1 MAVYIVV
8 GLVVLAGLIMAY
20 RTLGRGAAATV
31 DPVALMRT
39 VLTAAG
45 ADVAALD
52 ELATAMPLLPTPP
65 SAIATARTLR
75 RRFLALAQQLEGV
88 DVAALDDAHAGTHAL
103 LAAALDELVWAAS
116 LCADENYGTGEGMRT
131 AVSALRTHAGRC
143 LQDAAPL
150 LSTSAVAEEVERAP

>member
-8 GLVVLAGLIMAY
+8 GLVVLAGLILAY
-20 RTLGRGAAATV
+20 RTLGRGAATAV

-75 RRFLALAQQLEGV
+75 RRFAALAQQLEGM
-88 DVAALDDAHAGTHAL
+88 DVATLDDARAGTHAL
-103 LAAALDELVWAAS
+103 LAVALDELVWAAS
-116 LCADENYGTGEGMRT
+116 LCADENYGTGEGMHT

-150 LSTSAVAEEVERAP
+150 LGTSVGAKEVERAP